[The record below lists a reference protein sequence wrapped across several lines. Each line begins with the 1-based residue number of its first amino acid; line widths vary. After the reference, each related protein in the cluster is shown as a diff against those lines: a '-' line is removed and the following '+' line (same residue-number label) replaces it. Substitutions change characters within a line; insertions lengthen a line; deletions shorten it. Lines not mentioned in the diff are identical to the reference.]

1 LGIGG
6 LESNAFHGVAVD
18 EDLARSEVAFD
29 AEGSAFDMGRDE
41 FFEDGCGCGWFDGFG
56 AAERIAGVRDTVN

>member
-1 LGIGG
+1 
-6 LESNAFHGVAVD
+6 
-18 EDLARSEVAFD
+18 
-29 AEGSAFDMGRDE
+29 MGRDE